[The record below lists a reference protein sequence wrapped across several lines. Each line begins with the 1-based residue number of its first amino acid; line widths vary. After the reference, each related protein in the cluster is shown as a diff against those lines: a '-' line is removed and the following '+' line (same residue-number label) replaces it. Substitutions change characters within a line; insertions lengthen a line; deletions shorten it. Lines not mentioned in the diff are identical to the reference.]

1 MILTKAE
8 KVRTKRAYDAA
19 AEICKYRQMKHQA
32 EKDMET
38 AIARNDFKWYMMRKS
53 AAEACDR
60 LITQSMRLIKG
71 AKPTCNKANNPT
83 LKYKD
88 GGSIESAN

>member
-19 AEICKYRQMKHQA
+19 AEICKYKQMKHQA
-32 EKDMET
+32 EKDMKT
-38 AIARNDFKWYMMRKS
+38 AVARNDLRWYMMRKS

-60 LITQSMRLIKG
+60 LIAEAMRLIKG
-71 AKPTCNKANNPT
+71 AKPTFNKASTPN

-88 GGSIESAN
+88 GGSIMRTK